1 MGGKDKWTYT
11 LNEPRQGS
19 VAVRLRLGDMDGW
32 CADAPALAQG
42 KPPST
47 AKSDRPDLFKSQRN
61 APASAVCPAVPAG
74 GFASGAFLDQ
84 EGTRVSVR
92 RGDSRCLRQS
102 RGPCAPAT
110 GAYRR

>member
-61 APASAVCPAVPAG
+61 APAPAVCPAVPAG
-74 GFASGAFLDQ
+74 GPPRRRLPRPGGAP
-84 EGTRVSVR
+84 GPVR
-92 RGDSRCLRQS
+92 PG
-102 RGPCAPAT
+102 RGPRP
-110 GAYRR
+110 